1 MGREI
6 HHAHTCQRAIARASI
21 LAASVAL
28 LIGPPRTLASGVGDA
43 HCLGNTDSSLTMAA
57 GEREAQT
64 FTAINTG
71 TITAAATQIGKSA
84 SGGDF
89 QLQIYPTD
97 TLGVPANVPL
107 GSATIHDASVRVS
120 GGLVHADFPS
130 PVTIQAGKQYA
141 LAVSRPVG
149 PDWTLYDMSG
159 NPCPGQEYYSPTS
172 SAAFTADDPPGFD
185 LYFIIDVK
193 LTNVFIVG
201 KLKGRTLHLN
211 LPSRGRVVVRDA
223 SRAGKASATSASNAV
238 LKTEAL
244 IRGPGDSRIQLALTG
259 LGKRILQEKG
269 LLKTRPAITFTP
281 DQGDPNT
288 VRAILRIKNS

>member
-1 MGREI
+1 LDEKRRF
-6 HHAHTCQRAIARASI
+6 AWK
-21 LAASVAL
+21 AAL
-28 LIGPPRTLASGVGDA
+28 
-43 HCLGNTDSSLTMAA
+43 
-57 GEREAQT
+57 QT
-64 FTAINTG
+64 
-71 TITAAATQIGKSA
+71 AATQIGKSA

-97 TLGVPANVPL
+97 AFGVPANVPL
-107 GSATIHDASVRVS
+107 GSATIHDASVRIS

-149 PDWTLYDMSG
+149 PDWNLYDMSG
-159 NPCPGQEYYSPTS
+159 NRCPGQEYYSPTS
-172 SAAFTADDPPGFD
+172 SAPFTADDPPGFD

-223 SRAGKASATSASNAV
+223 SRARKASASGASKAV

-269 LLKTRPAITFTP
+269 RLKTRAAITFTP

-288 VRAILRIKNS
+288 VRPTLRIKNS